1 MSGPPTSR
9 LDPEGRRSALSAAS
23 AEQYDLAVVG
33 GGVTGVGVAL
43 DAASRGLSVVLFDA
57 GDLAGG
63 TSSRSGKTAHGGL
76 RYLEQ
81 LNFGLVAGALHERD
95 LMIRTLAPHLVA
107 PEPFLVPLTRHWER
121 AYIGAGVALYD
132 LMAFV
137 GRTGGPGGVPHHRH
151 LSRRRALHESP
162 GLSPDPLTGAIQY
175 FDGRMDDARY
185 ALAVARTAATYGA
198 RLIPHARVTDVQVG
212 GDRVSGVRV
221 RDELSGDE
229 TDVQASTVVNAAG
242 VWAADVQAMAG
253 AATFEVTPSKGV
265 HLLVERDAF
274 DSTTGILARADD
286 SVIILRKW
294 YGRWLLG
301 TTDTAYLGDRRSPTV
316 EHDDVE
322 YLLRN
327 VNRYLARPLR
337 RSDVLGAFAGL
348 RPLLSAVRG
357 TSPTNAAT
365 TSALSRDHAVIEE
378 PAGLVTI
385 VGGKYTTY
393 RVMARD
399 AVDAAAR
406 VLGASLP
413 PTPTARLPLFGAA
426 GWRVVSNQL
435 TGLAGQYG
443 VDEVHLRRM
452 VHRYGDE
459 LPEVLAPVATD
470 PTLGRPVPGAA
481 GYLGVEFR
489 HAVTHEGALTL
500 SDVLVRRTR
509 VSIEQPDGGLSSAP
523 AVAALVAPILGWDE
537 RRRQREVDAYRE
549 QLTHTGLR

>member
-1 MSGPPTSR
+1 MSASRTSR
-9 LDPEGRRSALSAAS
+9 LDPDGRRSALLAAS
-23 AEQYDLAVVG
+23 SERYDLAVVG

-43 DAASRGLSVVLFDA
+43 DAAARGLSVVLLDA

-107 PEPFLVPLTRHWER
+107 PEPFLVPLTRRWER

-132 LMAFV
+132 AMALV
-137 GRTGGPGGVPHHRH
+137 GRTGGQGGVPHHRH
-151 LSRRRALHESP
+151 LSRRRALREAP
-162 GLSPDPLTGAIQY
+162 GLAPDSLTGAIQY

-198 RLIPHARVTDVQVG
+198 RLVPHARVTDVHVG
-212 GDRVSGVRV
+212 GGRVRGVRV

-229 TDVQASTVVNAAG
+229 LDVRASAVVNAAG

-286 SVIILRKW
+286 SVIILRRW

-301 TTDTAYLGDRRSPTV
+301 TTDTAYHGDRRSPTV

-327 VNRYLARPLR
+327 VNRYLARPLG
-337 RSDVLGAFAGL
+337 RSDVVGAFAGL
-348 RPLLSAVRG
+348 RPLLRAVRG
-357 TSPTNAAT
+357 TPATSAAT

-406 VLGASLP
+406 AIGAGLP

-426 GWRVVSNQL
+426 GWPVVANQL
-435 TGLAGQYG
+435 SRLAEQYG

-452 VHRYGDE
+452 LHRYGDE
-459 LPEVLAPVATD
+459 LPEVLAPLAVD
-470 PTLGRPVPGAA
+470 PTLGTPLPSAA

-509 VSIEQPDGGLSSAP
+509 VSIEQPDAGVAAAAS
-523 AVAALVAPILGWDE
+523 VAALVAPILGWDE
-537 RRRQREVDAYRE
+537 QRQRREVDAYRSGV
-549 QLTHTGLR
+549 THSALR